1 MWCYVDA
8 RGGTVAEAL
17 AVCSRCGMGLC
28 LAHAREVGVSA
39 PKVPSGLW
47 SAGSP
52 MLILCDQC
60 AALVKL
66 PFDSETE
73 ADRES
78 AGGARAGT

>member
-8 RGGTVAEAL
+8 RGGTVAEAV

-66 PFDSETE
+66 PSASPAES
-73 ADRES
+73 DRGS
-78 AGGARAGT
+78 AVGVRGGT